1 MADLAGTKSMKKKEN
16 TRRASKKQSTCEKVA
31 EKDEELPEDEE
42 TSAERLSECCAISL
56 GSQQHLQSL
65 ARGKIWMM
73 D

>member
-1 MADLAGTKSMKKKEN
+1 MADQAGTKRMNKKKRPRGE
-16 TRRASKKQSTCEKVA
+16 RARKVA

-56 GSQQHLQSL
+56 GNQQHLQSI

>member
-1 MADLAGTKSMKKKEN
+1 MADLAGTRSMKKREN

-31 EKDEELPEDEE
+31 EKDDELPEDEE

-56 GSQQHLQSL
+56 GSLQSL